1 MSEEITV
8 DSKLIYKGRIVNLR
22 DDTVQLPNGR
32 KTNREIVEHKDVVAI
47 VALDGQDNVLL
58 VKQYRKPIEKALLEI
73 PAGGVEPGEDANA
86 SALREMQE
94 ETGYLP
100 KQLKK
105 IGGVYASPGYCTEFL
120 HLYLAMDLVPSKL
133 SADDD
138 EHIELI
144 RVPLSKI
151 PQLISSGEICDA
163 KSVAALL
170 TVITNRMQNQA

>member
-1 MSEEITV
+1 MLEEVTV
-8 DSKLIYKGRIVNLR
+8 ESKIIYKGRIVNLR
-22 DDTVQLPNGR
+22 DDKVKLPNGR
-32 KTNREIVEHKDVVAI
+32 KTKREIIEHNDVVAI
-47 VALDGQDNVLL
+47 VALDGQENVLL

-73 PAGGVEPGEDANA
+73 PAGGVEDGEDPDT

-120 HLYLAMDLVPSKL
+120 HLYLATDLVPSKL

-138 EHIELI
+138 EHIDVI
-144 RVPLSKI
+144 KVPLSEI
-151 PQLISSGEICDA
+151 PQFISSGEICDA

-170 TVITNRMQNQA
+170 TIITGIDK

>member
-1 MSEEITV
+1 MLEEVTV
-8 DSKLIYKGRIVNLR
+8 ESKIIYKGRIVNLR
-22 DDTVQLPNGR
+22 DDTVKLPNGR
-32 KTNREIVEHKDVVAI
+32 KTKREIIEHNDVVAI
-47 VALDGQDNVLL
+47 VALDGQENVLL

-73 PAGGVEPGEDANA
+73 PAGGVEDGEDPDT

-120 HLYLAMDLVPSKL
+120 HLYLATDLVPSKL

-138 EHIELI
+138 EHIDVI
-144 RVPLSKI
+144 KVPLSEI
-151 PQLISSGEICDA
+151 PQFISSGEICDA

-170 TVITNRMQNQA
+170 TIITGIDK

>member
-1 MSEEITV
+1 MLEEVTV
-8 DSKLIYKGRIVNLR
+8 ESKIIYKGRIVNLR
-22 DDTVQLPNGR
+22 DDTVKLPNGR
-32 KTNREIVEHKDVVAI
+32 KTKREIIEHNDVVAI
-47 VALDGQDNVLL
+47 VALDGQENVLL

-73 PAGGVEPGEDANA
+73 PAGGVEDGEDPDT

-100 KQLKK
+100 KQLNK

-120 HLYLAMDLVPSKL
+120 HLYLATDLVRSKL

-138 EHIELI
+138 EHIDVI
-144 RVPLSKI
+144 KVPLSEI
-151 PQLISSGEICDA
+151 PQFISSGEICDA

-170 TVITNRMQNQA
+170 TIITGIDK

>member
-1 MSEEITV
+1 LPEEKTIE
-8 DSKLIYKGRIVNLR
+8 SKLIYKGRIVNLR

-32 KTNREIVEHKDVVAI
+32 KTNREIIEHKDVVAV
-47 VALDGQDNVLL
+47 VALDEEDNVLL
-58 VKQYRKPIEKALLEI
+58 VKQYRKPVEKALLEI
-73 PAGGVEPGEDANA
+73 PAGGVEHDEDANA

-100 KQLKK
+100 RQLKK

-120 HLYLAMDLVPSKL
+120 HLYLATDLVPSKL
-133 SADDD
+133 KGDDD

-144 RVPLSKI
+144 RVPLSGI
-151 PQLISSGEICDA
+151 PQLISSGKICDA

-170 TVITNRMQNQA
+170 TVITDRMQNQA

>member
-1 MSEEITV
+1 LLEEVTV
-8 DSKLIYKGRIVNLR
+8 ESKIIYKGRIVNLR
-22 DDTVQLPNGR
+22 DDKVKLPNGR
-32 KTNREIVEHKDVVAI
+32 KTKREIIEHNDVVAI
-47 VALDGQDNVLL
+47 VALDGQENVLL
-58 VKQYRKPIEKALLEI
+58 VKQYRKPVEKELLEI
-73 PAGGVEPGEDANA
+73 PAGGVEDGEDPDA

-120 HLYLAMDLVPSKL
+120 HLYLATDLVPSKL

-138 EHIELI
+138 EHIDVI
-144 RVPLSKI
+144 KVPLSEI
-151 PQLISSGEICDA
+151 PQFISSGEICDA

-170 TVITNRMQNQA
+170 TIITGIDK

>member
-1 MSEEITV
+1 MLEEVTV
-8 DSKLIYKGRIVNLR
+8 ESKIIYKGRIVNLR
-22 DDTVQLPNGR
+22 DDTVKLPNGR
-32 KTNREIVEHKDVVAI
+32 KTKREIIEHNDVVAI
-47 VALDGQDNVLL
+47 VALDGQENVLL

-73 PAGGVEPGEDANA
+73 PAGGVEDGEDPDT

-120 HLYLAMDLVPSKL
+120 HLYLATDLVPSKL

-138 EHIELI
+138 EHIDLI
-144 RVPLSKI
+144 KVPLSEI
-151 PQLISSGEICDA
+151 PQFISSGEICDA

-170 TVITNRMQNQA
+170 TIITGIDK

>member
-1 MSEEITV
+1 MPEEVTIE
-8 DSKLIYKGRIVNLR
+8 SKLIYKGRIFNLR
-22 DDTVQLPNGR
+22 DDTVKLPNGR
-32 KTNREIVEHKDVVAI
+32 TTQREIIEHNDVVAI
-47 VALDGQDNVLL
+47 VALDESDNALL
-58 VKQYRKPIEKALLEI
+58 VKQYRKPVEKTLLEI
-73 PAGGVEPGEDANA
+73 PAGGVEPGEDPNA

-100 KQLKK
+100 KQLNK

-120 HLYLAMDLVPSKL
+120 HLYLATDLVPDKL

-138 EHIELI
+138 EHIELV
-144 RVPLSKI
+144 RVPLSEI

-170 TVITNRMQNQA
+170 TIIMGIDR